1 MRRQLKGKPMDK
13 ALLRMNAVKV
23 EQTNSAR
30 RLQKDLK
37 ELEDSPIPLYG
48 VSARPLS
55 NSLYTWHGN
64 LRGPDKTCFE
74 GGVFHIEI
82 TFPMDYP
89 VSPPTIKLFTPITHP
104 NVIGGTSIC
113 LDILDATKKEL
124 YQGWT
129 SAYTV
134 ETVLIQLQ
142 SFLFEDMPSNIPHY
156 LNQTYGEVVKNANA
170 FKCAHPDCNH

>member
-1 MRRQLKGKPMDK
+1 MQRNLKAKPKDK
-13 ALLRMNAVKV
+13 MLLRLNAVKV

-37 ELEDSPIPLYG
+37 ELEECSIPLVG

-55 NSLYTWHGN
+55 SSLYTWHGN
-64 LRGPDKTCFE
+64 LRGPVGSPFE

-82 TFPMDYP
+82 TFPQNYP
-89 VSPPTIKLFTPITHP
+89 VGPPAIKLFTPITHP
-104 NVIGGTSIC
+104 NVPGGTSIC
-113 LDILDATKKEL
+113 LDILDVNQKQI

-134 ETVLIQLQ
+134 EAILIQLQ
-142 SFLFEDMPSNIPHY
+142 SFLFCDSLKDTLINYKI
-156 LNQTYGEVVKNANA
+156 
-170 FKCAHPDCNH
+170 

>member
-1 MRRQLKGKPMDK
+1 MQRNLKAKPKDK
-13 ALLRMNAVKV
+13 MLLRLNAVKV

-37 ELEDSPIPLYG
+37 ELEECSIPLVG

-55 NSLYTWHGN
+55 SSLYTWHGN
-64 LRGPDKTCFE
+64 LRGPVGSPFE

-82 TFPMDYP
+82 TFPQNYP
-89 VSPPTIKLFTPITHP
+89 VSPPDIKLFTPVTHP
-104 NVIGGTSIC
+104 NVPGVTSIC
-113 LDILDATKKEL
+113 LDILDPNQKQI

-134 ETVLIQLQ
+134 EAILIQLQ
-142 SFLFEDMPSNIPHY
+142 SFLFCDSLKDTLINYKI
-156 LNQTYGEVVKNANA
+156 
-170 FKCAHPDCNH
+170 

>member
-1 MRRQLKGKPMDK
+1 MLKGKPKDR
-13 ALLRMNAVKV
+13 ALLRTNVVKV

-37 ELEDSPIPLYG
+37 ELEDQSVPIVG

-55 NSLYTWHGN
+55 SSMYMWHGN
-64 LRGPDKTCFE
+64 LRGPEGTPFD
-74 GGVFHIEI
+74 GGVFHFELN
-82 TFPMDYP
+82 FPTNYP
-89 VSPPTIKLFTPITHP
+89 VSPPAIKLFTTLPHP
-104 NVIGGTSIC
+104 NVFGQTLC

-134 ETVLIQLQ
+134 LTILIQLQ
-142 SFLFEDMPSNIPHY
+142 SFLFEELPADEFKSNKVSCK
-156 LNQTYGEVVKNANA
+156 EAVR
-170 FKCAHPDCNH
+170 